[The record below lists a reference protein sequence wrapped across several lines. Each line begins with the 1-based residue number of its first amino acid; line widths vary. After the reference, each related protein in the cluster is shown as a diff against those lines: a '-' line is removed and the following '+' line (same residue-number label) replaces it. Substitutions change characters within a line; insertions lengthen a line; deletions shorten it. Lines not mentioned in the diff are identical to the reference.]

1 MDSEYL
7 KKHLGGALTAALAEA
22 VEKRPLDPIEFIA
35 QYLYKLKENE
45 AAEKAVSIFLLHEI
59 LFYYPNFKLY
69 LFIFFIV
76 PLCL

>member
-45 AAEKAVSIFLLHEI
+45 AAEKAVSITYI
-59 LFYYPNFKLY
+59 LFLIRNQLVYHKFNDHQSM
-69 LFIFFIV
+69 IS
-76 PLCL
+76 